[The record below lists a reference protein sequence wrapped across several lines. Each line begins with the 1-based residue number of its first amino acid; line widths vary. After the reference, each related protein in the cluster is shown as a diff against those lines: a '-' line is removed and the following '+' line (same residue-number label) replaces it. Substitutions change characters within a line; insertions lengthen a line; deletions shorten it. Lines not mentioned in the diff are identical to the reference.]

1 MKKQLNYHTHKQK
14 AQEKTLPM
22 QLYDCINRCS
32 ISFHEL
38 CDILRIEL
46 GFLLDYQYMADKEPI
61 NSPVAKVVA
70 TVVFLKHSL
79 VNIFHAFF
87 KNFVFNIFVYI
98 VSSRNTSFASFSL
111 SLSDLTSRSHGLDIA
126 LIQFFDCVHT
136 DTSFCAAGYYR

>member
-1 MKKQLNYHTHKQK
+1 MRLHQLLFYYHSTNDMIYS
-14 AQEKTLPM
+14 AL
-22 QLYDCINRCS
+22 
-32 ISFHEL
+32 ISA
-38 CDILRIEL
+38 
-46 GFLLDYQYMADKEPI
+46 FLLDYRYMADKEPI

-98 VSSRNTSFASFSL
+98 VSSRNTSFASFSI

-136 DTSFCAAGYYR
+136 DTSFCAAGYHR